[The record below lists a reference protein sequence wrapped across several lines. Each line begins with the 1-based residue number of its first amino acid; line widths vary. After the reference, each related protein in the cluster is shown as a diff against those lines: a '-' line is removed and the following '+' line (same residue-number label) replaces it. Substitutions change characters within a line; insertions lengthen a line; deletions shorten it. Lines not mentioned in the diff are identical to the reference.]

1 MPRFGKQFK
10 VYNRILP
17 SLILDVTD
25 IIEDCKLKIN
35 KNWGFKI
42 WENAGA
48 YRRCYGKNLLNLSS
62 PNIF

>member
-25 IIEDCKLKIN
+25 IIEDCK
-35 KNWGFKI
+35 
-42 WENAGA
+42 
-48 YRRCYGKNLLNLSS
+48 S
-62 PNIF
+62 

>member
-25 IIEDCKLKIN
+25 IIEDCE
-35 KNWGFKI
+35 F
-42 WENAGA
+42 
-48 YRRCYGKNLLNLSS
+48 NLFFIIQCVKVLD
-62 PNIF
+62 

>member
-25 IIEDCKLKIN
+25 IIEDCKLK
-35 KNWGFKI
+35 KKKI
-42 WENAGA
+42 EASNLGK
-48 YRRCYGKNLLNLSS
+48 RRGLQKMLRD
-62 PNIF
+62 